1 MLEII
6 YIIAIGT
13 EFSLK
18 LIPRPNILLKMY
30 FDHKSGPA
38 AWKRWPQ
45 NSHFRSLEGG
55 GILTSVYG

>member
-1 MLEII
+1 MFWWFPKFINFYKAKKLFCIYLSKQSILEII

-30 FDHKSGPA
+30 FDHK
-38 AWKRWPQ
+38 
-45 NSHFRSLEGG
+45 
-55 GILTSVYG
+55 